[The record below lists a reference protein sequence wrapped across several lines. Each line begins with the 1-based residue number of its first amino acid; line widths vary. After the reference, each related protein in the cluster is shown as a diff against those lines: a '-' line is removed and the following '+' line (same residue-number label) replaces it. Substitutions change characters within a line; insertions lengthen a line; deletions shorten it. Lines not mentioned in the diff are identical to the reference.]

1 MMDVQLILVDG
12 AIFSLIGAVYLVG
25 MLMIDNRMFLNE
37 GDYPDDVLA
46 AVPPRTPEETKKAW
60 WLGLPYFAWSF
71 GFPLYSGFRFV
82 QGAGAGVRFG
92 AVVVHIFLVLM
103 SFWLLD
109 LVVLDGIMFC
119 WITPK
124 FVVIPG
130 TEGFAGYKD
139 FGMHLR
145 GHFYKG
151 LPMLMATSIA
161 LAGIVWLI
169 I

>member
-1 MMDVQLILVDG
+1 MLDLQQILVDG
-12 AIFSLIGAVYLVG
+12 AIFSAFGAVYLVG
-25 MLMIDNRMFLNE
+25 MLMIDNRMFLNK

-46 AVPPRTPEETKKAW
+46 AVPPRTREETKKAW
-60 WLGLPYFAWSF
+60 FFGIPYFGWSF

-82 QGAGAGVRFG
+82 QGGGAGIRFWEISL
-92 AVVVHIFLVLM
+92 HIFLVM
-103 SFWLLD
+103 VSFWLVD
-109 LVVLDGIMFC
+109 LLLLDGILFC

-130 TEGFAGYKD
+130 TEGFTGYKD
-139 FGMHLR
+139 FSMHLR

-151 LPMLMATSIA
+151 IPMLAVTSIV

-169 I
+169 N